1 MAFGR
6 LSESQ
11 TAAACYGGPCDLSE
25 QQPDSLDSTFDP
37 ASYVTCFKCGASCQL
52 SAAFRGWFTHVKP
65 VRDAPDSMALHV
77 RQCEGCNFWAGIY
90 IGNRWWTLP
99 CVLKAPEDRDGI
111 VEVPTGMHVD
121 RLRVTLLLT
130 GIHLTAITW
139 GKGVG
144 FLMGVRSTTPTFML
158 WQRGIPMGFYSL
170 APCSREDEEGAYHTV
185 TLLNVFV
192 RPDRQRQG
200 IGRQLIDHFRSNYQS
215 FFIPPLPPY
224 SPVPPPGIAAPLS
237 DALRGML
244 TRHYSADELK
254 QMVLIPDG
262 GGEAL
267 GTVYDNVMGGEEGG
281 VSSGL
286 GKRRGPPTPAADEME
301 REGQDD
307 SSERDAKRMRVEE
320 DVSMT
325 AAAKTCEGAD

>member
-144 FLMGVRSTTPTFML
+144 FLMGRRAPANGWMDGWTDCKMGSVRVYTVPFRCEEHHPDFHVVAAWNPHGFLLSRPV
-158 WQRGIPMGFYSL
+158 QPRG
-170 APCSREDEEGAYHTV
+170 
-185 TLLNVFV
+185 
-192 RPDRQRQG
+192 
-200 IGRQLIDHFRSNYQS
+200 
-215 FFIPPLPPY
+215 
-224 SPVPPPGIAAPLS
+224 
-237 DALRGML
+237 
-244 TRHYSADELK
+244 
-254 QMVLIPDG
+254 
-262 GGEAL
+262 
-267 GTVYDNVMGGEEGG
+267 
-281 VSSGL
+281 
-286 GKRRGPPTPAADEME
+286 
-301 REGQDD
+301 
-307 SSERDAKRMRVEE
+307 
-320 DVSMT
+320 
-325 AAAKTCEGAD
+325 